1 MLYSKPFRVSAL
13 LFGHYNGRMA
23 DDLIAQLVA
32 LLVDRDDGAALLP
45 VRGGD
50 LLHGVHEVGVK
61 GLVQRFDLGD
71 VQVLQRFGGF
81 VQRHHDAFLV
91 VLIGTHGVGGHVQR
105 VQNAQNLGDSVGN
118 AIIELLVSLALAAL
132 AVVIVFALLM
142 GILSRY
148 RKCPSDK
155 ILVIY
160 GKVGSDKNGQARSA
174 KCVHGGAAFIMP
186 IIQSYQFMDLTP
198 ISINV
203 DLKNALSKQNIRV
216 DVPSRFTVGI
226 STEPGIMQNAAERLL
241 GLRMNEIQE
250 LAKDII
256 FGQLR
261 LVVATMEIE
270 EINNDRDKF
279 LVAVSNNVEIELKK
293 IGLRLINVNVTD
305 INDESGYIEALGK
318 EAAAKAINDAK
329 KSVAEK
335 DRDGEI
341 GQANAQRDQRIQV
354 AAANALAIKG
364 ENESKIEVAQSEAL
378 RREKEAESMRL
389 ATAAEAVQ
397 AAKAKEEAYIAQ
409 QQAEQTRAAL
419 ETATQQA
426 DIIVKAKIAK
436 EQAEIE
442 AEAKAEVARRTAK
455 GEADA
460 LFAKME
466 AQARGAQEILVK
478 QADGMRELVNAAGG
492 NADSAIKLILANNM
506 EELMKIQVEAIKNIK
521 IDKVTVW
528 DGGSKGENGKTAT
541 ADFISGIMKAVP
553 PMGEMFN
560 QAGMELPKFLGE
572 KIDDPK
578 TCLLYTS
585 PSPRD

>member
-1 MLYSKPFRVSAL
+1 MQPEI
-13 LFGHYNGRMA
+13 
-23 DDLIAQLVA
+23 LIAICV
-32 LLVDRDDGAALLP
+32 
-45 VRGGD
+45 
-50 LLHGVHEVGVK
+50 
-61 GLVQRFDLGD
+61 
-71 VQVLQRFGGF
+71 
-81 VQRHHDAFLV
+81 
-91 VLIGTHGVGGHVQR
+91 
-105 VQNAQNLGDSVGN
+105 
-118 AIIELLVSLALAAL
+118 

-426 DIIVKAKIAK
+426 DVIVKAKIAK

-506 EELMKIQVEAIKNIK
+506 EELMKIQVEAIMNIK

-578 TCLLYTS
+578 TLDS
-585 PSPRD
+585 

>member
-1 MLYSKPFRVSAL
+1 MQPEI
-13 LFGHYNGRMA
+13 
-23 DDLIAQLVA
+23 LIAICV
-32 LLVDRDDGAALLP
+32 
-45 VRGGD
+45 
-50 LLHGVHEVGVK
+50 
-61 GLVQRFDLGD
+61 
-71 VQVLQRFGGF
+71 
-81 VQRHHDAFLV
+81 
-91 VLIGTHGVGGHVQR
+91 
-105 VQNAQNLGDSVGN
+105 
-118 AIIELLVSLALAAL
+118 

-279 LVAVSNNVEIELKK
+279 LVAVSHNVEIELKK

-426 DIIVKAKIAK
+426 DVIVKAKIAK

-578 TCLLYTS
+578 TLDS
-585 PSPRD
+585 

>member
-1 MLYSKPFRVSAL
+1 MPEAVIVIICVAVIV
-13 LFGHYNGRMA
+13 LFA
-23 DDLIAQLVA
+23 LIA
-32 LLVDRDDGAALLP
+32 
-45 VRGGD
+45 
-50 LLHGVHEVGVK
+50 
-61 GLVQRFDLGD
+61 
-71 VQVLQRFGGF
+71 
-81 VQRHHDAFLV
+81 
-91 VLIGTHGVGGHVQR
+91 
-105 VQNAQNLGDSVGN
+105 
-118 AIIELLVSLALAAL
+118 
-132 AVVIVFALLM
+132 

-160 GKVGSDKNGQARSA
+160 GKVGNDKSGQARSA
-174 KCVHGGAAFIMP
+174 RCIHGGAAFIVP
-186 IIQSYQFMDLTP
+186 IIQSYQYMDLTP

-203 DLKNALSKQNIRV
+203 DLRNALSKQNIRV
-216 DVPSRFTVGI
+216 DVPSSFTVGI
-226 STEPGIMQNAAERLL
+226 STEPGVMQNAAERLL
-241 GLRMNEIQE
+241 GLRLQQIQE

-261 LVVATMEIE
+261 LVIATMDIE
-270 EINNDRDKF
+270 EINTDRDKF
-279 LVAVSNNVEIELKK
+279 LIAVSNNVEIELRK

-305 INDESGYIEALGK
+305 IRDESGYIEALGK

-335 DRDGEI
+335 DRDGAIGEANAKRDQRVQVAAANASAIEGENAAKVEVAQSEANRRFREAEADAKSANDAKIAVAQTGRDGEI

-460 LFAKME
+460 MFAKME

-578 TCLLYTS
+578 TLDS
-585 PSPRD
+585 